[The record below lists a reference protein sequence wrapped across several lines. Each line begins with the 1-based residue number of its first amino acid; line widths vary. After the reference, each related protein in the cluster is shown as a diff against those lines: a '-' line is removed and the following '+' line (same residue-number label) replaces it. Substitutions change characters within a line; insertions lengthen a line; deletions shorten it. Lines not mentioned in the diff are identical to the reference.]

1 MGPEWGGRDDQG
13 ALFRVDRGRE
23 VHLVLENLSPWPQAM
38 HIHDH
43 FGRPIGRMGPASPLD
58 AFRATVLLHPRE
70 RTTLAFVADNP
81 GKWMLASSIL
91 EHQSTGLATWF
102 EVV

>member
-1 MGPEWGGRDDQG
+1 
-13 ALFRVDRGRE
+13 
-23 VHLVLENLSPWPQAM
+23 
-38 HIHDH
+38 
-43 FGRPIGRMGPASPLD
+43 
-58 AFRATVLLHPRE
+58 VLLHPRE